1 MSEIVVLVV
10 RHDEHDCVGV
20 ARGAAWITGAGSAGD
35 PRVVAR
41 PSAMANSRSPPGPS
55 GNNRT
60 NMKLSIGESALLSQ
74 PSSFAKKRN
83 YEFHEVMGRGTFGKV
98 IRATWYVP
106 AGQVLVADQGASKG
120 DRPATPPGTAPSSTS
135 LLGGHTRALTFGSE
149 KGSSGI
155 KYDVAL
161 KVIPKKKVKGNEE
174 AVWGE
179 MEVLRGLNHPNIVK
193 FYEWFESREK
203 YYLSFELAVGGELFE
218 RICQQGKFTEAN
230 AIQVVRS
237 ILSGVKYLHDHDIV
251 HRDLK
256 PENILYRTKD
266 AASDIVIADFGIAKH
281 LHSPDEQLFSV
292 AGSFGYVAPE
302 VLTKTGH
309 SKKVDTWSTGII
321 TYVMLCG
328 YSPFRSEDPADLIRE
343 TAECKLTFHERYWKN
358 ISAPAKH
365 FVGALVCADPAARLS
380 AAQALAHPWL
390 TSHAPAEE
398 HDLAGLREHFD
409 PKARWRS
416 AIHGAIALGR
426 LRRAGTE
433 RSGRRA
439 GAAAGD
445 GEDEDGHSGDESYGW
460 RTPAPGTPHSGGGG
474 DRPASAPRRTTNGGA
489 AADEEN
495 ENVRVHPPPEPQA
508 HTIESKAAPHAA
520 QELRR
525 EDEIPHAALHTAP
538 PDAFNAGADAGAGA
552 KKEGEK
558 ESAEEEGQRRFAP
571 EEEWWQFAM
580 PGSFDLSNPPSRG
593 EEDADRDGDESGDAG
608 GHAREHSWHHLLRGL
623 GLKR

>member
-1 MSEIVVLVV
+1 
-10 RHDEHDCVGV
+10 
-20 ARGAAWITGAGSAGD
+20 
-35 PRVVAR
+35 
-41 PSAMANSRSPPGPS
+41 
-55 GNNRT
+55 
-60 NMKLSIGESALLSQ
+60 MKLSIGESALLSQ

-426 LRRAGTE
+426 LCRAGTE

-445 GEDEDGHSGDESYGW
+445 GEDEDGHSGDEDGHSGDESYGW
-460 RTPAPGTPHSGGGG
+460 RTPTPGTPGDGGGG
-474 DRPASAPRRTTNGGA
+474 GGGARTRRTRTCACTRRTPRRSYGARTRSRTRHWRPPYVVLDFDKNGIREGRRHSVQGA
-489 AADEEN
+489 YSYEISP
-495 ENVRVHPPPEPQA
+495 VPRRV
-508 HTIESKAAPHAA
+508 
-520 QELRR
+520 
-525 EDEIPHAALHTAP
+525 
-538 PDAFNAGADAGAGA
+538 
-552 KKEGEK
+552 
-558 ESAEEEGQRRFAP
+558 
-571 EEEWWQFAM
+571 
-580 PGSFDLSNPPSRG
+580 PSR
-593 EEDADRDGDESGDAG
+593 AACRLPFPSSARAG
-608 GHAREHSWHHLLRGL
+608 RVKCNHIVDNRHNETGLISILTRHDLDMVSKLEALLNTGTSCLIDSSIATSIKLRL
-623 GLKR
+623 IS